1 MTFKQLQ
8 LDVAALVHGLFVGKG
23 ELVAR
28 EDYRSVPTERVGM
41 FAAAY
46 LSSQYWNH

>member
-8 LDVAALVHGLFVGKG
+8 LDVAAWVHGFFVGKG
-23 ELVAR
+23 EFVAR

-46 LSSQYWNH
+46 WSSQYWTH